1 MTRIVILAVMLAF
14 AAAASAQMYRWVDK
28 DGRVHYTATPPPP
41 GVKSRTLRAPSAPPP
56 AAAPDDAAKDAGA
69 KDAPKGPLT
78 PAEQEQEFRKRQLE
92 AQKAREK
99 EALAAKDAEAKQ
111 ENCARAREALRT
123 LESGQRISRTDA
135 QGERQYLDDDARASE
150 TEAARRAVRDWCG

>member
-1 MTRIVILAVMLAF
+1 MTKSVILAVMLAF
-14 AAAASAQMYRWVDK
+14 AATAFAQMYRWVDK

-41 GVKSRTLRAPSAPPP
+41 GVTSRTLRAPAAP
-56 AAAPDDAAKDAGA
+56 AAPAADDAAKDADA
-69 KDAPKGPLT
+69 KDARKGPLT

-123 LESGQRISRTDA
+123 FESGQRVSRTDP
-135 QGERQYLDDDARASE
+135 QGERYYLDDDAHARE
-150 TEAARRAVRDWCG
+150 TEAARRAVQDWCG